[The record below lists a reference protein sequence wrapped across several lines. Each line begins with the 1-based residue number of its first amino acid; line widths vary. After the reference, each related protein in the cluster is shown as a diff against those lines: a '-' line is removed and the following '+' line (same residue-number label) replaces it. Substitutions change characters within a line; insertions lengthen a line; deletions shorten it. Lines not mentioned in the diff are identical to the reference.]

1 MSHPSPHAGLST
13 RAQRLM
19 LDCLILAL
27 LGTGGAIAAAIV
39 YPDAFSLRSHSPG
52 CTFVARPEYVMQTI
66 QKIATGIFT
75 ETGRWPESIEAMVNA
90 RDSSGKAL
98 MNSLDEFPKDLW
110 GHPYRYEL
118 LKDAVRITC
127 LGSDGAAGGEGE
139 AADLVVPEERS

>member
-1 MSHPSPHAGLST
+1 MSPRAPEAVRST
-13 RAQRLM
+13 LRRRL
-19 LDCLILAL
+19 IV
-27 LGTGGAIAAAIV
+27 AIASILGVVVLLSWLIRPSCGSGSLWRRTKAIA
-39 YPDAFSLRSHSPG
+39 DLN
-52 CTFVARPEYVMQTI
+52 TL

-75 ETGRWPESIEAMVNA
+75 ETGRWPQSIEAMVNA
-90 RDSSGKAL
+90 MDSSGKAL